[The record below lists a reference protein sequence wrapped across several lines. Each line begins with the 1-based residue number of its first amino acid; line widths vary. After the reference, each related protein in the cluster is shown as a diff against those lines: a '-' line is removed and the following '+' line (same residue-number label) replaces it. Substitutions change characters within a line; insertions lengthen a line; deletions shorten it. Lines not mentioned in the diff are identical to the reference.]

1 MTRFDAGP
9 KVSFDTISEAW
20 GLIRERLGVW
30 IPTMVVWFVLEIAL
44 DRLGAL
50 IVRDFDNIAVTAAAR
65 LVSLLLTAFLTGGLV
80 RMALKQVRGEE
91 IGVGDLFSGGS
102 SFLGLAYKQ
111 FLIGLLTF
119 CAAIVAGIAGIGNV
133 PLLLGIAVVGGLGI
147 GLLNALWFLA
157 DAMIVDNE
165 QGAVDAMRDSFEATT
180 LEFGNSILL
189 VLALGLLQVAGVL
202 ACGVGLLVT
211 MPLVY
216 LVPVLVYRNY
226 FPERF
231 APEFEL

>member
-9 KVSFDTISEAW
+9 KVSFDTIAEGW
-20 GLIRERLGVW
+20 GLFRERLGVW
-30 IPTMVVWFVLEIAL
+30 IPTMLVWFVLEIAL
-44 DRLGAL
+44 DQLTRA
-50 IVRDFDNIAVTAAAR
+50 IVSDSGSLPLKAATS
-65 LVSLLLTAFLTGGLV
+65 LVSLLLTSFLTAGLV

-119 CAAIVAGIAGIGNV
+119 AAAVVVGIVGLGNLG
-133 PLLLGIAVVGGLGI
+133 LLLGIAVAVGLCI
-147 GLLNALWFLA
+147 GLLNALWFLS
-157 DAMIVDNE
+157 DAMIVDTE
-165 QGAVDAMRDSFEATT
+165 QGAVDAMRSSFEATT
-180 LEFGNSILL
+180 MEFGSTIAL
-189 VLALGLLQVAGVL
+189 VLALGLLQVAGLL
-202 ACGVGLLVT
+202 ACGVGLLAT
-211 MPLVY
+211 MPLIY

-231 APEFEL
+231 APDFEP